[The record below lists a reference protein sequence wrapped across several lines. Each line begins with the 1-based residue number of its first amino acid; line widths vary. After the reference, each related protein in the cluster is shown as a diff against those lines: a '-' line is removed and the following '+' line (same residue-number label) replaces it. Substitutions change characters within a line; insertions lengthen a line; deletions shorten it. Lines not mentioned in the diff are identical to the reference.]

1 METKQKKFIIGV
13 LIAAVLCLGI
23 VYFFATRVPDPYK
36 DINIEEYVDIAD
48 YNKVQAKTAKITVTK
63 KELNDEINKRLD
75 AEKKVT
81 KSETGVVENGDTVN
95 IDYVGSIDGV
105 KFDGGEE
112 KGRDLKIGS
121 HEFIPGF
128 EEGLI
133 GAKVGTTKNI
143 KVTFPKDYMKSDLA
157 GKNAIF
163 AVKINSKDIVK
174 LPPLDEKFVKEHSDC
189 KTVKEYKKEVYNQVL
204 KEKQHMFNLS
214 SMNSMWTSYIDKCKM
229 KKDKDGKEMYPE
241 ERLQA
246 LIDETMAFYEEVASN
261 NNVSVED
268 YAKQM
273 FGMDQKTFETQI
285 REYAKIMI
293 KEQMVVYYIAE
304 KEGIEV
310 SKDDYN
316 NYIKE
321 TLKAFG
327 YTEES
332 FKEANNGKSYEEIEG
347 KERVREA
354 ALKAKVQETL
364 LEKGQANYEKALK
377 EKAAKEKALKEKKAK
392 EKALKEKK
400 AREKAAKEKKDREN
414 AA

>member
-1 METKQKKFIIGV
+1 MERKQKKFIIGV

-36 DINIEEYVDIAD
+36 GIDIEEYVDIAD

-63 KELNDEINKRLD
+63 KELNAEINKRLD
-75 AEKKVT
+75 EKKTIDKAT
-81 KSETGVVENGDTVN
+81 KGIVEDGDTIN

-121 HEFIPGF
+121 HTFIPGF

-143 KVTFPKDYMKSDLA
+143 KVTFPEDYMKKELA

-163 AVKINSKDIVK
+163 AVKINTKDEVTI
-174 LPPLDEKFVKEHSDC
+174 PPLDEKFVKEQTDY
-189 KTVKEYKKEVYNQVL
+189 KTVAEYKKKVYDDVL
-204 KEKQHMFNLS
+204 KEKEHTFNLS
-214 SMNSMWTSYIDKCKM
+214 SMNNMWTNYIDKCKI
-229 KKDKDGKEMYPE
+229 KKNDKGEEMYPE
-241 ERLQA
+241 ERLQE

-273 FGMDQKTFETQI
+273 FGMDQKTFEEQI

-293 KEQMVVYYIAE
+293 KEQMVVYYIAD
-304 KEGIEV
+304 KEDIEIT
-310 SKDDYN
+310 KDDYN
-316 NYIKE
+316 KYIDD
-321 TLKAFG
+321 TLKSFG

-354 ALKAKVQETL
+354 ALKTKVQEKL
-364 LEKGQANYEKALK
+364 FEKGKVNYEKALK

-392 EKALKEKK
+392 EKAKKK
-400 AREKAAKEKKDREN
+400 AKKDKAA
-414 AA
+414 